1 MIRGLYTA
9 ASGLKALENRMDI
22 VANNLANVDL
32 TGYKRDMAINKSF
45 PEMLIRRSHDTGVF
59 KLPIGSMDTSPIV
72 GKLGTG
78 VEHNETFTAF
88 EQGSLKQTEND
99 FDLALANNQSDRAMG
114 FFVIETPYGERYTR
128 NGSFI
133 LGKEGY
139 LVTKD
144 GYRVMG
150 ENGPIQTKLHNF
162 RVDSEGVVWH
172 NAAYNKED
180 PTQLTSQKDNDW
192 SQNEVLDRL
201 KIVHFFD
208 MMDQPAER
216 YLEKQ
221 GNSMWKATELS
232 GPAVILEP
240 GSQRPQV
247 LQGFLET
254 SAVNAITE
262 MVNMISINRAYEAC
276 QKVVQS
282 QDTMTEQSVSRVLRA

>member
-59 KLPIGSMDTSPIV
+59 NIPIGSTDTSPIV

-162 RVDSEGVVWH
+162 RVDSDGVVWH

-232 GPAVILEP
+232 GPAVTLEIGP
-240 GSQRPQV
+240 QRPQV

-262 MVNMISINRAYEAC
+262 MVNMITINRAYEAC

-282 QDTMTEQSVSRVLRA
+282 QDIMTEQSVSRVLRA